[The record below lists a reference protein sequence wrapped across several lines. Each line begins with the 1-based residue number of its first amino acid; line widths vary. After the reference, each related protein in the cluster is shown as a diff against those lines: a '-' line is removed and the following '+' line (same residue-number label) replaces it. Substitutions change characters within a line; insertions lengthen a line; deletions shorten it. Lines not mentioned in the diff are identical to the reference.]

1 MKAKGIFK
9 RLLRKRI
16 QREKSWVE
24 YYLFRNKIDEEK
36 SDLILY
42 VLLQIQKIQEGK
54 RTNWVMLE
62 GKTLW
67 K

>member
-1 MKAKGIFK
+1 MKAKGIIK
-9 RLLRKRI
+9 TLLRKRI

-36 SDLILY
+36 PYLILY

-54 RTNWVMLE
+54 RTN
-62 GKTLW
+62 
-67 K
+67 